1 MVYFVGLAAKRKSYD
16 VQLLD
21 TFANA
26 SYFELDYVHE
36 GQNQERIGNELIPR
50 IGKDKMY
57 VPKVYWNHTSRKVL
71 TSEFI
76 DGVQLAK
83 SDSTVIKRLIPV
95 GVKVYL
101 AQLLDTGFFHSDPH
115 PGNLL
120 VDKQGR
126 LVLID
131 FGLCA
136 TVAKPDTENMTKA
149 IVHLMSGD
157 MEKLLDDAIE
167 LGFLPYDVDKTQ
179 LVPVLEQIYKSASLE
194 INDEEKKIFSR
205 QKIFRSAQRRKR
217 FQSISKELNMI
228 FFEYPFTVPEYF
240 ALITRALIVL
250 EGIALTGDSQFDIF
264 HASYPY
270 AKDRAVEIFGLSN
283 VLKILSSTI

>member
-1 MVYFVGLAAKRKSYD
+1 
-16 VQLLD
+16 
-21 TFANA
+21 
-26 SYFELDYVHE
+26 
-36 GQNQERIGNELIPR
+36 
-50 IGKDKMY
+50 MY
-57 VPKVYWNHTSRKVL
+57 WEHTSRKVL

-83 SDSTVIKRLIPV
+83 SSAAVIKRLIPV

-120 VDKQGR
+120 VDKRGR

-149 IVHLMSGD
+149 IVHLMGGD
-157 MEKLLDDAIE
+157 MGKLLDDAVE
-167 LGFLPYDVDKTQ
+167 LGFLPNDVDKTR
-179 LVPVLEQIYKSASLE
+179 LVPVLEQIYNSAQLE
-194 INDEEKKIFSR
+194 INDEERAAFRK
-205 QKIFRSAQRRKR
+205 QNVFRSAQRRKR
-217 FQSISKELNMI
+217 FQSISKELNSI
-228 FFEYPFTVPEYF
+228 FFEFPFTVPEYF

-250 EGIALTGDSQFDIF
+250 EGIALTGDPQFDIF

-270 AKDRAVEIFGLSN
+270 AKERAVEIFGLGN
-283 VLKILSSTI
+283 VVKILSSGVRV